1 MWQKRPHPKESSLSP
16 PSVPVAIL
24 GAGLTGM
31 SAAFHL
37 RSRRVGC
44 RVFERL
50 PYPGGHAITIEEQ
63 GYRFD
68 RTGHLL
74 HLRDPEVRRLALG
87 WIQGGV
93 LEIERKSR
101 VFSHGVYTRYPFQ
114 ANTFGLPPEV
124 AYACVTDFVRA
135 HFAKDRPAP
144 KNFEDFCRQSFGDA
158 ISDAFMIPYN
168 EKLWGVHPREIS
180 AAWCSRFVPLPRL
193 EDVIAGAV
201 GLNDR
206 ELGYNARFTYP
217 RLGIGQLSAGL
228 ARAAGPIDFERPAL
242 AIDAATR
249 TLHTA
254 GGPLRYGALVSTMPL
269 PALVG
274 LVTDAPP
281 AVREAASKLRCTHL
295 HYLDIAL
302 NGPCLLPHHWIYV
315 PEPRYPFYRV
325 GCYSNFS
332 SAMAPPNKASLYVE
346 LSDRSR
352 PDLGALLPKIAAD
365 LREMGLIATDHAIR
379 FARLRTIEHAYVV
392 FDDQHEPALAVIRP
406 FLRASGILSAG
417 RYGGWNYSSMEDAL
431 LFGRDAAR
439 EAAEMAAPSTE
450 YTLS

>member
-1 MWQKRPHPKESSLSP
+1 
-16 PSVPVAIL
+16 
-24 GAGLTGM
+24 M
-31 SAAFHL
+31 SAAYHL
-37 RSRRVGC
+37 RSSRVDC
-44 RVFERL
+44 RLFERL
-50 PYPGGHAITIEEQ
+50 SIPGGHAITVEEQ

-74 HLRDPEVRRLALG
+74 HLRDPEMRRLALG
-87 WIQGGV
+87 WIQGGA
-93 LEIERKSR
+93 LEIERQSR
-101 VFSHGVYTRYPFQ
+101 VFSRGVYTRYPFQ

-135 HFAKDRPAP
+135 HFAKDKPSP
-144 KNFEDFCRQSFGDA
+144 KSFEEHCRVHFGDA

-206 ELGYNARFTYP
+206 ELGYNARFSYP
-217 RLGIGQLSAGL
+217 RLGIGQLSNGL
-228 ARAAGPIDFERPAL
+228 AEAVAPIEYERPAL
-242 AIDAATR
+242 AIEAASR
-249 TLHTA
+249 TLHLP
-254 GGPLRYGALVSTMPL
+254 GGSVRYDALVSTMPL
-269 PALVG
+269 PALVR

-281 AVREAASKLRCTHL
+281 AVREAAAKLRCTHL

-302 NGPCLLPHHWIYV
+302 NGPCLLPYHWIYV

-332 SAMAPPNKASLYVE
+332 PAMAPPNKACLYVE
-346 LSDRSR
+346 LAARER
-352 PDLGALLPKIAAD
+352 PDLRELLPRIASD
-365 LREMGLIATDHAIR
+365 LREMKLIDSDHAIR
-379 FARLRTIEHAYVV
+379 FARLRTIEHAYVI
-392 FDDQHEPALAVIRP
+392 FDAEHEPALAVIRP
-406 FLRASGILSAG
+406 FLRASGIVSAG

-439 EAAEMAAPSTE
+439 EAAEIAGHPIPFQRPAS
-450 YTLS
+450 